1 MSQSLKITLLHFH
14 NTREVTNY
22 TNKQSNIRFILYST
36 RYSIRP
42 AFGLCSVSI
51 RMHET
56 HKHFDSKIST
66 QLLIPKV
73 ETLFLDY
80 QFHNIRRIF
89 TIWFVTQHILK
100 DLCLQCSIYHSPI
113 QSDEGILTFH
123 TEDKRNDVRRAYFY
137 LIFCQKEKNNSKIF
151 FCKVRWNL

>member
-22 TNKQSNIRFILYST
+22 TNKQSNVRFILYST

-56 HKHFDSKIST
+56 HKHFDSKVSP
-66 QLLIPKV
+66 QLLIPEV

-89 TIWFVTQHILK
+89 TIWFVTQHIRK
-100 DLCLQCSIYHSPI
+100 DLCPQCSIYHNP
-113 QSDEGILTFH
+113 
-123 TEDKRNDVRRAYFY
+123 
-137 LIFCQKEKNNSKIF
+137 NS
-151 FCKVRWNL
+151 VRWRNSNLSYCRRKKRCETSLFLSDFLSEREKQFKDFFL